1 MEEKKV
7 CISLTDMK
15 GRKVEIPVSDILEIR
30 KCDRFAVVIFFSDG
44 RCRCFDVKEEFGEIF
59 LKIAE
64 AFGIRVI
71 KNKRDTMLLSVYGR
85 TSDVTYAV
93 SVHVDDV
100 DCVLLDNNCV
110 SIGVRYYQLTEYARF
125 RTSKDILSFSWEFAR
140 YLGYNSQSEVQND

>member
-15 GRKVEIPVSDILEIR
+15 GQKVEIPVSDILEIS
-30 KCDRFAVVIFFSDG
+30 KYDRFVVVMFTVDG
-44 RCRCFDVKEEFGEIF
+44 RGRYLDVKEEFGEIF

-64 AFGIRVI
+64 AFGIGVI

-85 TSDVTYAV
+85 TSDLTYAV

-100 DCVLLDNNCV
+100 DCVSLDNNCV
-110 SIGVRYYQLTEYARF
+110 SIGVRYYQLTEYARL
-125 RTSKDILSFSWEFAR
+125 RTNKDILSFSWEFAR
-140 YLGYNSQSEVQND
+140 YLGYNSESEVQND